1 MKQIFVNL
9 KRFEV
14 PRRLGGVCP
23 VEDPI
28 AWITGVMESTRE
40 LGLAGRSDVAL
51 TYILPESLLA
61 AAAGALRTG
70 EAAGAPPALGVQG
83 VHWADIAPGQNF
95 GAFTSLT
102 PATSARHLGAEWS
115 MVGHSEE
122 RRAKLQTISAY
133 DSSPDQVRAASAVD
147 RQVQAEAACA
157 LAARLKVLLCV
168 GETAEQR
175 GEGEPAEQQQRVR
188 EVLRTQVT
196 GNLSGSEA
204 ALADGR
210 VVIAYEPVW
219 AIGPGKTPPGGEYIA
234 FVSAWIKQVV
244 REQFGHDVPVVY
256 GGGLKEENAA
266 MLAGIGTIDGG
277 LIALTRFTG
286 EIGFDVPGLAGI
298 MRRYLEPGP

>member
-28 AWITGVMESTRE
+28 AWITGVMESTWSSGWQGAATWRSPTSCPNHCWRPRRE
-40 LGLAGRSDVAL
+40 RCARARPRAS
-51 TYILPESLLA
+51 
-61 AAAGALRTG
+61 
-70 EAAGAPPALGVQG
+70 PPALGVQG

-234 FVSAWIKQVV
+234 FVSACIKQVV